1 MKVNAK
7 DLKSVV
13 ANFNDEQKKAFIGYM
28 RQLGINDIDTFNAK
42 YDSYIRFY
50 GKNEKL
56 SQLIDNFCKLAEM
69 ASEVNAQKTATP
81 TESKPATEEK
91 PKAEPKTEPKKD
103 EKSKEEKPK
112 AEPKAEPKKEDK
124 PAKKHSKKHI
134 TVEDGIDDL
143 PKFEEKSKEEKPK
156 AEPKKDE
163 KPKEEKPKAE
173 PKAESKKEDKPA
185 KKQSKKH
192 ITVDDGI
199 DDIPYFEEKPKK
211 EKETK
216 KAGKGRPRKP
226 KFKEG
231 DEVEGTSSEG
241 ISIHGTITKVFD
253 AEEPFGY
260 TIEDGEKTITLKED
274 QLKKVAQKRGRKP
287 SVVKSAILEGKDD
300 VIREVIKGENKEL
313 IAETFLNIGNS
324 FIKLAKLINK

>member
-1 MKVNAK
+1 MEVNAK

-91 PKAEPKTEPKKD
+91 PKVEPKE
-103 EKSKEEKPK
+103 
-112 AEPKAEPKKEDK
+112 
-124 PAKKHSKKHI
+124 
-134 TVEDGIDDL
+134 
-143 PKFEEKSKEEKPK
+143 
-156 AEPKKDE
+156 EPKKDE

-173 PKAESKKEDKPA
+173 PKKEDKPA

-231 DEVEGTSSEG
+231 DEVEGTSAEG